1 MPAEHALRRGRPGD
15 RNPLSGARALQD
27 ILLQSWGGTIRI
39 FPGVPESWKDVTFH
53 NLRAEGAFLVSAQ
66 RRDGK
71 TQDLTL
77 KKGESITLG
86 PAPDTLLVPVDAQPG
101 KSNTLG
107 LP

>member
-77 KKGESITLG
+77 KKGESVALG
-86 PAPDTLLVPVDAQPG
+86 PDKDAVLEPVPAQPD
-101 KSNTLG
+101 KTNTFG